1 MNCSGRPAGCRG
13 EIEVDPP
20 GDLKLDV
27 PKKKVSCNGRCGNE
41 AITRV
46 RGKFRVAGSSVR
58 SLDQDARA
66 GKEFTFRFRK
76 FCILNGRRVPAGRGY
91 LTVAYGPTGLINRGA
106 SDLNGD
112 LKPDGPRRGRG

>member
-20 GDLKLDV
+20 GDLKLNA
-27 PKKKVSCNGRCGNE
+27 PKKNVSCNGRCGNE

-46 RGKFRVAGSSVR
+46 RGKFRVAGTSVR
-58 SLDQDARA
+58 SLDQDTRG

-76 FCILNGRRVPAGRGY
+76 FCIVNGRRLPAGRGY
-91 LTVAYGPTGLINRGA
+91 LTVAYVPSGLINRGA

-112 LKPDGPRRGRG
+112 LKPDGPRRR